1 MMIKKIKKIY
11 RILFPLNLTDNQKFE
26 AVLFENKSVST
37 VEKVKD
43 RYKLGINRNFSVL
56 VRDQNHS
63 DFKVFQQIFS
73 NGEYE
78 SVMHLL
84 KLNDSFNEPHIVID
98 AGANI
103 GITSLY
109 LSYYLKNI
117 EVYAIEPDKKNF
129 ELLHANCLLP
139 EEGSK
144 FVLFNKAL
152 AESEGK
158 RFLMSNPEDTQSDWA
173 LRTVESNQGAVEG
186 ITVGEIIE
194 QYSLPYIS
202 LLKIDI
208 EGAERFIFRFETDLS
223 FLKKTY
229 IIAIE
234 IHDQYVER
242 REIHK
247 ILVNHNFLIFEDKE
261 TTVGINKSFFKA
273 AK

>member
-1 MMIKKIKKIY
+1 MIKKIKKIY
-11 RILFPLNLTDNQKFE
+11 RILFPHNLTDHQKFE
-26 AVLFENKSVST
+26 AVLLENKSVST
-37 VEKVKD
+37 VEKLKD
-43 RYKLGINRNFSVL
+43 RYKLEINHNFSVL

-84 KLNDSFNEPHIVID
+84 KLNDIFNKPHIVID

-129 ELLHANCLLP
+129 ELLRANCSIP
-139 EEGSK
+139 REGSK

-158 RFLMSNPEDTQSDWA
+158 TFLMSNAENAQSDWA
-173 LRTVESNQGAVEG
+173 LRTEESNQGNVQG
-186 ITVGEIIE
+186 ITINEIIHDN
-194 QYSLPYIS
+194 SLSYIS
-202 LLKIDI
+202 LLKVDV
-208 EGAERFIFRFETDLS
+208 EGAERFIFRSENDLA
-223 FLKKTY
+223 FLKVTY
-229 IIAIE
+229 IVAIE
-234 IHDQYVER
+234 IHDEFAARQ
-242 REIHK
+242 EIHE
-247 ILVNHNFLIFEDKE
+247 ILLNHNFLIFEDKE
-261 TTVGINKSFFKA
+261 TTIGINQSFFTA